1 MTDKGGFWRNWIV
14 RNLIWAL
21 VFVIGLALVV
31 TIMLSLV
38 TQHNKEIVVPDFTNM
53 TCQEAKYNA
62 ERVGLKVTVADSVF
76 VRRMKKGAVF
86 TQFPKGFVLGKIY
99 FRKSRSGKINLARAS
114 ASKQRYDFL

>member
-1 MTDKGGFWRNWIV
+1 LTEKTDKGGFWRNWIV

-21 VFVIGLALVV
+21 VFVIGLALMV

-53 TCQEAKYNA
+53 TCQEAEYNA
-62 ERVGLKVTVADSVF
+62 ERVGLKVTVADSVY

-86 TQFPKGFVLGKIY
+86 TQFPKGAT
-99 FRKSRSGKINLARAS
+99 R
-114 ASKQRYDFL
+114 